1 MNVKKNYCKKYKLN
15 SERNNYLICFESL
28 DINNESK
35 IKINL
40 THYLSDR
47 NINFYFEQKFEEI
60 IKQNIFLIEYNTPK
74 SLIDYFAKLTKLD
87 SIAVDRISKLIYNIT
102 MYDKDKNKIIKYSLK
117 RKIDIN
123 EKSLEEIE
131 EEIFKMYQNYENM
144 ETNLNIQNQKFE
156 ELKQNYDQ
164 RIKALESILIQ
175 NKSSVN
181 TGSTNPNSN
190 PIPEIESKADKE
202 EIKNSLDGM
211 QCIHTS
217 YNVEESFGFS
227 NINFNENSD
236 YNNNNINHNL
246 KNIDNNNSIIRS
258 SINNSQNDSNRETIF
273 KENNNTIIFKDP
285 IQYKG
290 KTPVSKEKCEIF
302 TAFTSFN
309 GHPIFVWTIKNK
321 ANCIN
326 IKFSN
331 GEQKII
337 EAHKKNINCLQ
348 YFHIP
353 ENKDYIISLSENDE
367 ESIIFWNIINGEN
380 LVKINVIKSNLLNK
394 KIQKFCMFNSKY
406 ISKEYSYIFIYGE
419 NYNMNTNN
427 NKEIICIKLD
437 NNLEN
442 INLNENII
450 NVLDN
455 NNKVNNLDTFFSKK
469 QSQLYL
475 INCNE
480 RNVNVYQNPLGE
492 YTNITFSKNDS
503 KFHLSAFIVE
513 RNNKIQLFDSN
524 INGIYIWDINNNEN
538 PILEISLENSIIYDI
553 CLWNNNYLFASTNI
567 GLKQINI
574 KENNNKTIDDS
585 LNISNKIRKI
595 YSPEKG
601 HSIIGIDSNH
611 NLCLWAFQ
619 VPIN

>member
-1 MNVKKNYCKKYKLN
+1 
-15 SERNNYLICFESL
+15 
-28 DINNESK
+28 
-35 IKINL
+35 
-40 THYLSDR
+40 
-47 NINFYFEQKFEEI
+47 
-60 IKQNIFLIEYNTPK
+60 
-74 SLIDYFAKLTKLD
+74 
-87 SIAVDRISKLIYNIT
+87 
-102 MYDKDKNKIIKYSLK
+102 
-117 RKIDIN
+117 
-123 EKSLEEIE
+123 
-131 EEIFKMYQNYENM
+131 
-144 ETNLNIQNQKFE
+144 
-156 ELKQNYDQ
+156 
-164 RIKALESILIQ
+164 
-175 NKSSVN
+175 
-181 TGSTNPNSN
+181 
-190 PIPEIESKADKE
+190 
-202 EIKNSLDGM
+202 
-211 QCIHTS
+211 
-217 YNVEESFGFS
+217 
-227 NINFNENSD
+227 
-236 YNNNNINHNL
+236 
-246 KNIDNNNSIIRS
+246 
-258 SINNSQNDSNRETIF
+258 
-273 KENNNTIIFKDP
+273 
-285 IQYKG
+285 
-290 KTPVSKEKCEIF
+290 
-302 TAFTSFN
+302 
-309 GHPIFVWTIKNK
+309 
-321 ANCIN
+321 
-326 IKFSN
+326 
-331 GEQKII
+331 
-337 EAHKKNINCLQ
+337 
-348 YFHIP
+348 
-353 ENKDYIISLSENDE
+353 
-367 ESIIFWNIINGEN
+367 
-380 LVKINVIKSNLLNK
+380 
-394 KIQKFCMFNSKY
+394 MFNSKY

-442 INLNENII
+442 INLNENIV

-455 NNKVNNLDTFFSKK
+455 NNKVNNLDTFYSKK